1 MLLRPFSPADTTGI
15 IALIDGVYRE
25 HGDEI
30 CLADADSDLLE
41 IPARYLAPG
50 GAFVVLDDQGA
61 IRGSHAVLPFTDRPG
76 VCTFRRLYMDPAIR
90 GSGWGET
97 LMRWAFDWA
106 QAHAFSRV
114 EFWSDTRFTR
124 AHRFF
129 RRLGFVHDGQVREM
143 HDGAMPYREF
153 FFYREIPT
161 LEK

>member
-1 MLLRPFSPADTTGI
+1 MRDFVVQGIGPAGPPGAQRAEPHRHIGRVRRMLLRPFAPADTEGI

-30 CLADADSDLLE
+30 CLTDADSDLLD

-61 IRGSHAVLPFTDRPG
+61 IRGSHAVLPFADRPG

-97 LMRWAFDWA
+97 LMQWAFDWA
-106 QAHAFSRV
+106 QAHALSRV
-114 EFWSDTRFTR
+114 EFWSDT
-124 AHRFF
+124 
-129 RRLGFVHDGQVREM
+129 
-143 HDGAMPYREF
+143 
-153 FFYREIPT
+153 
-161 LEK
+161 